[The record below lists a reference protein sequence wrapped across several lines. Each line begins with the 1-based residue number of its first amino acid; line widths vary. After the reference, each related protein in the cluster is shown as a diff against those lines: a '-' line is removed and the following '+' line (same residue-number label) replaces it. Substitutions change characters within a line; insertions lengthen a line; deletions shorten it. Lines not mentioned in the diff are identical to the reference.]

1 VYVAVPN
8 HLHCEYTVRAAE
20 AGVHALCEKPMA
32 VTAAECSKMIHAC
45 ETAGV
50 KLMIAYRLH
59 FEEAN
64 LQASEMVH
72 SGQLGDVRLFTSVFC
87 LRVKEGNI
95 RLDREQGGGTL
106 YDIGIYCI
114 NAARNIFRAEPLEV
128 IAFAGN
134 NGEKRF
140 DEVEEMAAAVM
151 KFPEDRLATFLC
163 SFGTGSV
170 EYYRVAGTDGDLFVE
185 PAYHYAKQLGHKLT
199 IGDKV
204 KEEVFPK
211 RDQFAPELVYF
222 SNCVLED
229 KEPEP
234 SAEEGLADVR
244 IIEALYRSIQIG
256 VPVQLDPFEREIR
269 PTADQEMRKPAV
281 RKPKLINTE

>member
-1 VYVAVPN
+1 
-8 HLHCEYTVRAAE
+8 
-20 AGVHALCEKPMA
+20 
-32 VTAAECSKMIHAC
+32 
-45 ETAGV
+45 
-50 KLMIAYRLH
+50 
-59 FEEAN
+59 
-64 LQASEMVH
+64 
-72 SGQLGDVRLFTSVFC
+72 
-87 LRVKEGNI
+87 
-95 RLDREQGGGTL
+95 
-106 YDIGIYCI
+106 
-114 NAARNIFRAEPLEV
+114 
-128 IAFAGN
+128 
-134 NGEKRF
+134 
-140 DEVEEMAAAVM
+140 
-151 KFPEDRLATFLC
+151 
-163 SFGTGSV
+163 
-170 EYYRVAGTDGDLFVE
+170 
-185 PAYHYAKQLGHKLT
+185 LT